1 MSRGLLSRLGSG
13 ATSGGHVSGG
23 VHASITAHLRHLLN
37 TRQGD
42 SEAAPDYG
50 VPDFTDYLHNF
61 PGGLSDMQVA
71 IQTAI
76 EKYEPR
82 LNQVSVKPVSLSP
95 HALTLQ
101 FEVRA
106 RLAASPSDTATF
118 ATHVYR
124 GGRVS
129 ITS

>member
-76 EKYEPR
+76 E
-82 LNQVSVKPVSLSP
+82 NQVSVKPVSLSP

>member
-13 ATSGGHVSGG
+13 TSFGGHAAGHG
-23 VHASITAHLRHLLN
+23 HASITAHLRHLLN

-61 PGGLSDMQVA
+61 PGGLSDMQEA
-71 IQTAI
+71 IQAAI

-82 LNQVSVKPVSLSP
+82 LAQVSVRPVSLSP

-101 FEVRA
+101 FEIRA
-106 RLAASPSDTATF
+106 RLAAAPAETATF

-129 ITS
+129 ISS